1 MEVIID
7 YSLHRTKHAQS
18 GHIYNTTV
26 ITARQIKKIS
36 IKSKTWIQGFW
47 VNWATRLRL
56 LPYSGYTITELLVT
70 SAYLLEMCI
79 PTDLFYSFIV
89 IIVKSSSYDLAK
101 YVDVSIAMRPLLG
114 LKETLFI
121 ESKYSQM
128 F

>member
-18 GHIYNTTV
+18 GHIYNATV
-26 ITARQIKKIS
+26 ITAREIKKYLL
-36 IKSKTWIQGFW
+36 KAKRGFKDF
-47 VNWATRLRL
+47 NWATRLRL

-70 SAYLLEMCI
+70 SAYLLEVCI
-79 PTDLFYSFIV
+79 PTDLFYSFII

-101 YVDVSIAMRPLLG
+101 SVDVSIAMRPLLG